1 MGALATD
8 MGGKLFCAG
17 SFGAVAKVLNRISA
31 KNKKR
36 DWAGLDIT
44 SIGFSWGL
52 WPVSRAIVIRSANSA
67 HRRKKKVREATTAPD
82 LTGRFLRYTFYDVL
96 TLWDVMRFSDHRRQ
110 YTLGGLGRAD
120 LAEDPVAQFVAW
132 QDQAIAASLA
142 DPTACVLATQQTDQT
157 LRQRMVLMKGVDARG
172 LVFYTNYQS
181 GKAAAIEAYDQA
193 SMLFPW
199 NELDRQVSVC
209 GSVERVSGE
218 ESDAYFSSRPR
229 DSQLGAWAS
238 CQSQAI
244 GSREALMKQ
253 LADVT
258 DRFGEGDIPRPP
270 HWGGYRLTPESWEF
284 WQGGESRLHD
294 RFRYTR
300 TDGDSWQVTRLQP

>member
-1 MGALATD
+1 M
-8 MGGKLFCAG
+8 
-17 SFGAVAKVLNRISA
+17 
-31 KNKKR
+31 
-36 DWAGLDIT
+36 
-44 SIGFSWGL
+44 
-52 WPVSRAIVIRSANSA
+52 
-67 HRRKKKVREATTAPD
+67 RETTIAPD
-82 LTGRFLRYTFYDVL
+82 LKGRFLRYTFFGVL

-110 YTLGGLGRAD
+110 YTMGGLGRAD
-120 LAEDPVAQFVAW
+120 LAEDPVAQFVTW
-132 QDQAIAASLA
+132 QDQAIAARLA
-142 DPTACVLATQQTDQT
+142 DPTACVLATQQPDQT

-181 GKAAAIEAYDQA
+181 GKAAALEACTQA

-199 NELDRQVSVC
+199 NELDRQVSV
-209 GSVERVSGE
+209 GGLVERVSGE

-238 CQSQAI
+238 FQSQTI
-244 GSREALMKQ
+244 VSREALMKQ

-258 DRFGEGDIPRPP
+258 ARFGEGDIPRPP
-270 HWGGYRLTPESWEF
+270 HWGGYRLTPENWEF
-284 WQGGESRLHD
+284 WQGGEGRLHD